1 MCDFFFFQSTL
12 AARANLLFF
21 LLFKSD
27 GRRPIKLENVTIIK
41 KRPLDSKDLDSSYP
55 KFMPFYLYGSNAEM
69 HLEHALLLAP
79 NIQLSAGKVSGS
91 FDTPLTDS
99 DLATGLIAVATNVH
113 EQAMQP
119 FPPLTTQTVD
129 FNTFFFRH
137 GKQLDVVVYKDPYGD
152 TSGSGP
158 ERAIDLKDLTDV
170 VAKGTLTVDGA
181 IFVDSKQ
188 LNEEEDD
195 DAEEHPLQFTANGRM
210 KARTAAS
217 WAESAKALRSSFQG
231 RGKGARAGRARS
243 PGHDSGYGHAPPR
256 RGDLKSSGWGG
267 RFGADDHHPHSG
279 RERLSG

>member
-1 MCDFFFFQSTL
+1 MLICY
-12 AARANLLFF
+12 F
-21 LLFKSD
+21 LYDFKSD

-129 FNTFFFRH
+129 FNTFFSRP
-137 GKQLDVVVYKDPYGD
+137 GKQLDVVVYKDPYGAS
-152 TSGSGP
+152 SGSGP

-170 VAKGTLTVDGA
+170 VAKGTVTVDGA

-188 LNEEEDD
+188 LNEEEED

-217 WAESAKALRSSFQG
+217 WVESAKALRSSFRG